1 MPINRRRPH
10 GQSIRFIA
18 ALQNEAGIIANAR
31 RRRNGICAMCG
42 RPTSQWY
49 GAPHKAY
56 DAVKNNRTGSETMN
70 GAEVIADI
78 LKREGTEFLSCYP
91 RNPVIEPCAAL
102 DIRPILCRQE
112 RVGVGIADGF
122 SRIKR
127 GKRNGVFA
135 AQAGPGIENAF
146 PGVAQAFSENVPLL
160 VVSGGMPLARQYSR
174 PVFRA
179 AEVFRP
185 VTKWSALA
193 HSVQEL
199 PDLLRR
205 SYHAMRSGKAGPV
218 LIEVPDEVFT
228 AEYNGTV
235 DYVPV
240 PVQRAAPDPDA
251 IKKAVEMLLAAK
263 HPVLWAGQG
272 VHYAEASAQL
282 AALAEMLP
290 APVVATNPGKS
301 AIPDSH
307 PLALGASTRS
317 RSKPFAD
324 FLNRA
329 DLVVAIGSSL
339 TITNFGPAVPP
350 GKTIIHSSNDA
361 ADINKEYRADHAV
374 VGDAA
379 LVIDALIA
387 ELARKRSGSG
397 GNALAALKE
406 DIAAGKKAWRD
417 EWSKHLDSGETP
429 INQYR
434 VIRDMMRTLD
444 RDNVIITHDS
454 GSPREQLLPF
464 WETTSA
470 GSYMGWGKS
479 TQLGYG
485 LGITMG
491 AKLAAPK
498 KLCINVM
505 GDAAIGMTGMD
516 IETAA
521 RNRIGILTVVFNNG
535 VMAAERDVLKLS
547 AKKYGALTVSGNYTK
562 VAQGLNVDATRV
574 EKPAD
579 IVPALKDAVAVTET
593 GAPFL
598 LEFVVK
604 EGYDFS
610 RYA

>member
-1 MPINRRRPH
+1 M
-10 GQSIRFIA
+10 A
-18 ALQNEAGIIANAR
+18 
-31 RRRNGICAMCG
+31 
-42 RPTSQWY
+42 
-49 GAPHKAY
+49 
-56 DAVKNNRTGSETMN
+56 
-70 GAEVIADI
+70 
-78 LKREGTEFLSCYP
+78 
-91 RNPVIEPCAAL
+91 
-102 DIRPILCRQE
+102 
-112 RVGVGIADGF
+112 
-122 SRIKR
+122 
-127 GKRNGVFA
+127 
-135 AQAGPGIENAF
+135 
-146 PGVAQAFSENVPLL
+146 
-160 VVSGGMPLARQYSR
+160 
-174 PVFRA
+174 
-179 AEVFRP
+179 
-185 VTKWSALA
+185 
-193 HSVQEL
+193 
-199 PDLLRR
+199 
-205 SYHAMRSGKAGPV
+205 
-218 LIEVPDEVFT
+218 
-228 AEYNGTV
+228 
-235 DYVPV
+235 
-240 PVQRAAPDPDA
+240 
-251 IKKAVEMLLAAK
+251 
-263 HPVLWAGQG
+263 
-272 VHYAEASAQL
+272 
-282 AALAEMLP
+282 
-290 APVVATNPGKS
+290 
-301 AIPDSH
+301 
-307 PLALGASTRS
+307 
-317 RSKPFAD
+317 
-324 FLNRA
+324 RA
-329 DLVVAIGSSL
+329 DLVLAIGSSL

-361 ADINKEYRADHAV
+361 ADINKEYRADHAM

-379 LVIDALIA
+379 LVIEALIA
-387 ELARKRSGSG
+387 ELSRVKRGSG
-397 GNALAALKE
+397 GNALADLKE
-406 DIAAGKKAWRD
+406 DIATGKKAWRE
-417 EWSKHLDSGETP
+417 EWSKHLDSDEMP

-521 RNRIGILTVVFNNG
+521 RNRIAILTVVFNNG

-547 AKKYGALTVSGNYTK
+547 TKKYGALTVSGNYTK
-562 VAQGLNVDATRV
+562 VAQGLNVDAARV

>member
-1 MPINRRRPH
+1 
-10 GQSIRFIA
+10 
-18 ALQNEAGIIANAR
+18 
-31 RRRNGICAMCG
+31 
-42 RPTSQWY
+42 
-49 GAPHKAY
+49 
-56 DAVKNNRTGSETMN
+56 MN
-70 GAEVIADI
+70 GAGVIAEI
-78 LKREGTEFLSCYP
+78 LKREGTDFLSCYP
-91 RNPVIEPCAAL
+91 RNPLIEASAAL

-112 RVGVGIADGF
+112 RVGVGIADGY
-122 SRIKR
+122 SRVKR

-160 VVSGGMPLARQYSR
+160 VIAGGMPLERQYVR

-179 AEVFRP
+179 ANVFQP

-199 PDLLRR
+199 PDLMRR
-205 SYHAMRSGKAGPV
+205 AYHAMRSGKAGPV

-228 AEYNGTV
+228 AEHQGRL
-235 DYVPV
+235 DYAPV
-240 PVQRAAPDPDA
+240 PEQRAAPDLA
-251 IKKAVEMLLAAK
+251 AVKKAAEMLLAAK
-263 HPVLWAGQG
+263 QPLLWAGQG
-272 VHYAEASAQL
+272 VHYAEASEQL
-282 AALAEMLP
+282 AVLAELLP

-301 AIPDSH
+301 AIADSH
-307 PLALGASTRS
+307 PLALGAATRS
-317 RSKPFAD
+317 RSKMFAD
-324 FLNRA
+324 FMSRA
-329 DLVVAIGSSL
+329 DLILAIGSSL
-339 TITNFGPAVPP
+339 TVTNFGPAVPP
-350 GKTIIHSSNDA
+350 RKTIIHSSNDPS
-361 ADINKEYRADHAV
+361 DINKEYRADHAL

-387 ELARKRSGSG
+387 ELSRRKSGNDH
-397 GNALAALKE
+397 NALAALKA
-406 DIAAGKKAWRD
+406 DIAAGKKAWLD
-417 EWSKHLDSGETP
+417 EWSKHLSSDEVP

-434 VIRDMMRTLD
+434 VIRDLMRTLD

-464 WETTSA
+464 WETTMP

-498 KLCINVM
+498 KLCVNVM

-521 RNRIGILTVVFNNG
+521 RNRIAILTVVFNNG

-547 AKKYGALTVSGNYTK
+547 TQKYGALTVSGNYSK
-562 VAQGLNVDATRV
+562 VAEGLNVASMRV
-574 EKPAD
+574 EKPAA
-579 IVPALKDAVAVTET
+579 IVPAIKNAVAVTES
-593 GAPFL
+593 GSPFL

-610 RYA
+610 RYS

>member
-1 MPINRRRPH
+1 
-10 GQSIRFIA
+10 
-18 ALQNEAGIIANAR
+18 
-31 RRRNGICAMCG
+31 
-42 RPTSQWY
+42 
-49 GAPHKAY
+49 
-56 DAVKNNRTGSETMN
+56 MN
-70 GAEVIADI
+70 GAAVIAEI

-91 RNPVIEPCAAL
+91 RNPLIEASAAL

-112 RVGVGIADGF
+112 RVGVGIADGY

-160 VVSGGMPLARQYSR
+160 VIAGGMPLGRQYVR

-179 AEVFRP
+179 ADVFRP

-199 PDLLRR
+199 PDLMRR
-205 SYHAMRSGKAGPV
+205 AYHAMRSGKASPV

-228 AEYNGTV
+228 AEYQGRL
-235 DYVPV
+235 DYTPV
-240 PVQRAAPDPDA
+240 PVQRAAPDPA
-251 IKKAVEMLLAAK
+251 AVKKAAEMLLAAK
-263 HPVLWAGQG
+263 QPLLWAGQG
-272 VHYAEASAQL
+272 VHYAEASEQL
-282 AALAEMLP
+282 AALAELLP

-301 AIPDSH
+301 AIADSH
-307 PLALGASTRS
+307 PLALGAATRS
-317 RSKPFAD
+317 RSKMFAD
-324 FLNRA
+324 FIGRA
-329 DLVVAIGSSL
+329 DLILAIGSSL
-339 TITNFGPAVPP
+339 TVTNFGPSVPP
-350 GKTIIHSSNDA
+350 GKTIIHCSNDPS
-361 ADINKEYRADHAV
+361 DINKEYRADHAL
-374 VGDAA
+374 VGDAE
-379 LVIDALIA
+379 LVIDALIT
-387 ELARKRSGSG
+387 ELSRRKSGDHH
-397 GNALAALKE
+397 NTLAALKA
-406 DIAAGKKAWRD
+406 DLAAGKKAWLD
-417 EWSKHLDSGETP
+417 EWSKHLSSDEVP

-434 VIRDMMRTLD
+434 VIRDLMRTLD

-464 WETTSA
+464 WETTVP

-498 KLCINVM
+498 KLCVNVM

-521 RNRIGILTVVFNNG
+521 RNRIAILTIVFNNG

-547 AKKYGALTVSGNYTK
+547 TKKYGALTVSGNYAK
-562 VAQGLNVDATRV
+562 VAEGLNVASTRV
-574 EKPAD
+574 EKPAA
-579 IVPALKDAVAVTET
+579 IVPAIKDAVAVTDS
-593 GAPFL
+593 GSPFL

-610 RYA
+610 RYP

>member
-1 MPINRRRPH
+1 
-10 GQSIRFIA
+10 
-18 ALQNEAGIIANAR
+18 
-31 RRRNGICAMCG
+31 
-42 RPTSQWY
+42 
-49 GAPHKAY
+49 
-56 DAVKNNRTGSETMN
+56 MN
-70 GAEVIADI
+70 GAAVIAEI

-91 RNPVIEPCAAL
+91 RNPLIEASAAL

-112 RVGVGIADGF
+112 RVGVGIADGY

-160 VVSGGMPLARQYSR
+160 VIAGGMPLARQHVQ

-179 AEVFRP
+179 ANVFRP

-199 PDLLRR
+199 PDLMRR
-205 SYHAMRSGKAGPV
+205 AYHAMRSGKAGPV

-228 AEYNGTV
+228 AEYQGRL
-235 DYVPV
+235 DYAPV
-240 PVQRAAPDPDA
+240 PLQRAAPDPA
-251 IKKAVEMLLAAK
+251 AVKKAAEMLLVAK
-263 HPVLWAGQG
+263 QPLLWAGQG
-272 VHYAEASAQL
+272 VHYAEAADQL
-282 AALAEMLP
+282 AALAELLP

-301 AIPDSH
+301 AIADSH
-307 PLALGASTRS
+307 PLALGAATRS
-317 RSKPFAD
+317 RSKMFAD
-324 FLNRA
+324 FMSRA
-329 DLVVAIGSSL
+329 DLILAIGSSL
-339 TITNFGPAVPP
+339 TVTNFGPAVPP
-350 GKTIIHSSNDA
+350 GKTIIHSSNDPS
-361 ADINKEYRADHAV
+361 DINKEYRADHAL

-379 LVIDALIA
+379 LVIGALIA
-387 ELARKRSGSG
+387 ELSRRKSGKSDNAR
-397 GNALAALKE
+397 AALKA
-406 DIAAGKKAWRD
+406 DIAACKKAWLD
-417 EWSKHLDSGETP
+417 EWSNHLGSDEIP

-434 VIRDMMRTLD
+434 VIRDLMRTLD

-464 WETTSA
+464 WETTVP

-521 RNRIGILTVVFNNG
+521 RNRIAILTVVFNNG

-547 AKKYGALTVSGNYTK
+547 TKKYGALIVSGNYAK
-562 VAQGLNVDATRV
+562 VAEGLNVASMRV
-574 EKPAD
+574 EKPDA
-579 IVPALKDAVAVTET
+579 IVPAIKDAVVTTES

-610 RYA
+610 RYS